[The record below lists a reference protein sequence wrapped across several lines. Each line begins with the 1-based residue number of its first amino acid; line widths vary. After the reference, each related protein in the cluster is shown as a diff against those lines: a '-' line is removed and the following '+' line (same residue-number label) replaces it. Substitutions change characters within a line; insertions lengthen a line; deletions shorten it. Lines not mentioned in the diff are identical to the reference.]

1 MAGWLRSSRGG
12 VGYARRALS
21 CALLLLI
28 HVLARAAEPASV
40 PVVPV
45 RVSAHCYYV
54 QGQSGEASHHNQG
67 FTANAGFVVTD
78 AGVVVFDALG
88 TPPLGAELLRVIR
101 TVTERPVV
109 RVIVSHYHADHFYG
123 LQAFKAAGAEV
134 WAHAAARP
142 YLASEAP
149 RLRLEE
155 RRRSLAPWVDETA
168 RIVEPDVWVEGDT
181 AFRLGGLTFGL
192 YHVGPAHT
200 PEDLAL
206 VVEEEG
212 VFYAGD
218 LMFGGRIPFVGEA
231 DSRAWL
237 AAIDKLEE
245 TRPKVLVGGHGAA
258 SFDAARDLALTREYL
273 TFLRQTMGQAVD
285 GFVPFEEAYA
295 RTDWSRFAH
304 LPAFE
309 GANRRNAYNTYLL
322 MEREALAGQK

>member
-1 MAGWLRSSRGG
+1 M
-12 VGYARRALS
+12 
-21 CALLLLI
+21 ALLPA
-28 HVLARAAEPASV
+28 LALAGDPATV
-40 PVVPV
+40 PVQPIQ
-45 RVSAHCYYV
+45 VSPHCYYV
-54 QGQSGEASHHNQG
+54 HGQSGEVSHDNQG
-67 FTANAGFVVTD
+67 FNANAGFVVTD
-78 AGVVVFDALG
+78 EGVVVFDALG
-88 TPPLGAELLRVIR
+88 TPPLGAALVKVIR
-101 TVTERPVV
+101 TLTDRPIV

-134 WAHAAARP
+134 WAHAAAKP

-168 RIVEPDVWVEGDT
+168 RIVEPDVWIEGDT
-181 AFRLGGLTFGL
+181 AFRLGGLTFDV

-206 VVEEEG
+206 VVQEEG
-212 VFYAGD
+212 VFFAGD
-218 LMFGGRIPFVGEA
+218 LMFGGRIPFVGDA

-237 AAIDKLEE
+237 TAIDKLERY
-245 TRPKVLVGGHGAA
+245 RPKVLVGGHGDA

-273 TFLRQTMGQAVD
+273 TYLRQRMGEAVE

-295 RTDWSRFAH
+295 QTDWSRFSQ

>member
-1 MAGWLRSSRGG
+1 LLPALALAGD
-12 VGYARRALS
+12 
-21 CALLLLI
+21 
-28 HVLARAAEPASV
+28 PATV
-40 PVVPV
+40 PVQPIQ
-45 RVSAHCYYV
+45 VSPHCYYV
-54 QGQSGEASHHNQG
+54 HGQSGEVSHDNQG
-67 FTANAGFVVTD
+67 FNANAGFVVTD
-78 AGVVVFDALG
+78 EGVVVFDALG
-88 TPPLGAELLRVIR
+88 TPPLGAALVKVIR
-101 TVTERPVV
+101 TLTDRPIV

-134 WAHAAARP
+134 WAHAAAKP

-168 RIVEPDVWVEGDT
+168 RIVEPDVWIEGDT
-181 AFRLGGLTFGL
+181 AFRLGGLTFDV

-206 VVEEEG
+206 VVQEEG
-212 VFYAGD
+212 VFFAGD
-218 LMFGGRIPFVGEA
+218 LMFGGRIPFVGDA

-237 AAIDKLEE
+237 TAIDKLERY
-245 TRPKVLVGGHGAA
+245 RPKVLVGGHGDA

-273 TFLRQTMGQAVD
+273 TYLRQRMGEAVE

-295 RTDWSRFAH
+295 QTDWSRFSQ